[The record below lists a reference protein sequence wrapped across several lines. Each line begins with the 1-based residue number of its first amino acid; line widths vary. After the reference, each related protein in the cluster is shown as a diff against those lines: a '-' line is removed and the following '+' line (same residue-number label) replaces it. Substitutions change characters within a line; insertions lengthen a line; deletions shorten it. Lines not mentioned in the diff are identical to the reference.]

1 MGARSLRSFMTGLG
15 CAALVFVGGVL
26 SAFAGALTC
35 HEDLQSADQA
45 PHLCASAG
53 NGIALSISAVAGPGI
68 VLLLV
73 LFAARRRMIGYT
85 TLAFFLAESA
95 LFAMW
100 ALVSHGT
107 IRY

>member
-1 MGARSLRSFMTGLG
+1 
-15 CAALVFVGGVL
+15 
-26 SAFAGALTC
+26 
-35 HEDLQSADQA
+35 
-45 PHLCASAG
+45 
-53 NGIALSISAVAGPGI
+53 
-68 VLLLV
+68 
-73 LFAARRRMIGYT
+73 MIGYT